1 MNIKK
6 LSFKLPKIS
15 RRTKAT
21 TDDSAQSAKI
31 KIDKNG
37 SGKVLMILCYL
48 GILSLIPIF
57 WAHKNELL
65 KGHVRSG
72 VVILLFWVFLLYVFQ
87 IPLVGVLL
95 GILLLIACVVS
106 CIWGIYD
113 ASTGRE
119 AKIPVIEKLAALLN
133 AN

>member
-21 TDDSAQSAKI
+21 ADDSVRPAKI
-31 KIDKNG
+31 KVNRNG
-37 SGKVLMILCYL
+37 SEKVLMILCYM
-48 GILSLIPIF
+48 GILALVPIF
-57 WAHKNELL
+57 WAHKSDLL
-65 KGHVRSG
+65 KSHTRSG
-72 VVILLFWVFLLYVFQ
+72 VVILLLWVILLYVFQ

-95 GILLLIACVVS
+95 GILLLIGCIIS

-119 AKIPVIEKLAALLN
+119 AKIPVVEKLAGLF
-133 AN
+133 